1 MALTQNAMIGI
12 SFPSEQFAD
21 CWVLTN
27 PSQPKSRDATE
38 QPSNKATQSKA
49 KQREVAA
56 LRGTAEQQ
64 SEVQRFALLLAAR
77 SRAARSAA
85 TLGSKESNPE

>member
-12 SFPSEQFAD
+12 SSQSEQFAD

-38 QPSNKATQSKA
+38 QPSNKAE
-49 KQREVAA
+49 QREVATLRGVAEQPSKSSALRAAA
-56 LRGTAEQQ
+56 LRGVAEQQ
-64 SEVQRFALLLAAR
+64 SNYQCYALIIAEL
-77 SRAARSAA
+77 
-85 TLGSKESNPE
+85 

>member
-38 QPSNKATQSKA
+38 QPSNKAEQH
-49 KQREVAA
+49 EV
-56 LRGTAEQQ
+56 LRRCEA
-64 SEVQRFALLLAAR
+64 
-77 SRAARSAA
+77 
-85 TLGSKESNPE
+85 